1 MLEINNLIVS
11 VDNKEILHGI
21 NLTIPD
27 GEVHALFGPNG
38 SGKSVLIRSIMGYPE
53 YDVQNGSI
61 FYNNHS
67 LCNLAIDQRV
77 NLGIGVCEQ
86 RPPTIKGVKVRN
98 LLDILATSEER
109 KCFTDAMIKSL
120 QFERF
125 LDRNINDGLSG
136 GEIKYSEL
144 FFVLITCPSFLLLD
158 EPDSGVDPEHLKL
171 ISDMINQILIKK
183 NSKGDII
190 NSHIHRNSG
199 LIVTHSASILDYIHV
214 DKAHLMVN
222 GQILCSGNPGLMM
235 DQIRNHGYDYCI
247 KCQEAQQLKY
257 GKHVMYETQ

>member
-1 MLEINNLIVS
+1 MFEINNLVVN
-11 VDNKEILHGI
+11 VDEKEILHDI

-53 YDVQNGSI
+53 YNVQKGIILFNK
-61 FYNNHS
+61 NN
-67 LCNLAIDQRV
+67 LCDLTIDQRV

-98 LLDILATSEER
+98 LLDKITTTEDR
-109 KCFTDAMIKSL
+109 RCYTNAMIKSL

-144 FFVLITCPSFLLLD
+144 FLVLILCPSFLLLD

-171 ISDMINQILIKK
+171 ISNMINQILSKK
-183 NSKGDII
+183 NSSG
-190 NSHIHRNSG
+190 NVTNTHIHRNSG
-199 LIVTHSASILDYIHV
+199 LIVTHSAAILDYIHV

-222 GQILCSGNPGLMM
+222 GQILCSGNPGIMM
-235 DQIRNHGYDYCI
+235 DQIKNLGYDYCI
-247 KCQEAQQLKY
+247 KCQETQQLKY